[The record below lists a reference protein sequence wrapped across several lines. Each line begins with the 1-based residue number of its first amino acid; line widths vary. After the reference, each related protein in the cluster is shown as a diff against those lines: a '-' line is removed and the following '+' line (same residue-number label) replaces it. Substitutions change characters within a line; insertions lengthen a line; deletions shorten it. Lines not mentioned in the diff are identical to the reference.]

1 MKAKEL
7 YQAGKLNEAI
17 QSLGAE
23 LRENPTDVKRRTFL
37 FELLCFAGEYERAD
51 KHLNLLADMSGEAK
65 MGAVLYMSALHGE
78 RIRHKTFADRD
89 FPTHPIDESKILGGK
104 VTLEN
109 GEVKPFEWFEDS
121 DPRIGPRFELF
132 AAGAY
137 LWIGV
142 EHIESLEFQPVT
154 KLRDLLWR
162 PAFLRTGPSFK
173 GTELGEVLVPV
184 LSPFSYKSADD
195 QVRLGRT
202 TVWDTSN
209 AEEPIP
215 FGQKTYLVDNND
227 YSILEVK
234 TFEFNQPKPTGGSDD

>member
-17 QSLGAE
+17 QTLNGE
-23 LRENPTDVKRRTFL
+23 LRDNPSDVKRRTFL
-37 FELLCFAGEYERAD
+37 FELLCFAGDYERAD
-51 KHLNLLADMSGEAK
+51 KQLNLLADMSGEAK

-89 FPTHPIDESKILGGK
+89 FPTTPIDEAKIHGGK
-104 VTLEN
+104 ATLEN
-109 GEVKPFEWFEDS
+109 GEVKTFEWFEDS
-121 DPRIGPRFELF
+121 DPRVGPRLELF

-142 EHIESLEFQPVT
+142 EHIESLEYQPIT

-162 PAFLRTGPSFK
+162 PAFIRTGPSFK

-184 LSPFSYKSADD
+184 LFPFSNKSADD

-209 AEEPIP
+209 PEEPIP
-215 FGQKTYLVDNND
+215 FGQKTYLIDD
-227 YSILEVK
+227 ADFSILEIK
-234 TFEFNQPKPTGGSDD
+234 TLEFNQPEKAAGEDD